1 MKRNNAGSTL
11 VEIVVAMAILGA
23 FSVSACTS
31 LVLGLRLNDKAESML
46 QAQLAVSSAVETLM
60 AEGIRR
66 DKATFAESNNNNE
79 EGTPVSIIEESL
91 YAEIPLLSKD
101 GETVKDEDGNP
112 IISVRVKTERERT
125 EDSEFPAY
133 YKVIVTSQ
141 MEDVSVTTYI
151 REVAAE

>member
-46 QAQLAVSSAVETLM
+46 QAQLAVSYAVETLM
-60 AEGIRR
+60 AKGITV
-66 DKATFAESNNNNE
+66 DEND
-79 EGTPVSIIEESL
+79 TPVIETHFPNTEVN
-91 YAEIPLLSKD
+91 AVRKTDDENQPLPFF
-101 GETVKDEDGNP
+101 EVTVK
-112 IISVRVKTERERT
+112 ST
-125 EDSEFPAY
+125 
-133 YKVIVTSQ
+133 Q
-141 MEDVSVTTYI
+141 EDVSVTTYI